1 MAVCIFCTMR
11 LITLVLIVFIC
22 VTTTT
27 AFQITEV
34 YPDTYLD
41 GDADEYLVISGDGPL
56 SSLEVTDG
64 EGQITFPAGA
74 VSSGSIIIARD
85 GEAFHKVNG
94 RYPDYEL
101 IGVSPSVP
109 EPIVT
114 GKFQMANQK
123 DELLLK
129 DHGSLIQNLTWPG
142 TFKPRKGQV
151 HVLGPDGV
159 WDKRVFISGASRF
172 TPETFTDVTGT
183 AFVSPDCG
191 RAVFEQ
197 AISSAHQ
204 EILVNVYEFTDP
216 GLAGLLCQAVSRGV
230 KVTVL
235 LEGGPVG
242 GISSEE
248 QTVIATLRSAG
259 IKVRV
264 MAGSGEDHAPYRYN
278 HAKYLVIDGK
288 DLLLTTENFKE
299 HSFPKAG
306 FAGNRG
312 WGVLVSSP
320 DLCSYFSKV
329 FYSDLNGPGVTDV
342 QGNRSEIP
350 QYFAEAYKPVFAPL
364 HFNASLVTP
373 VLAPDT
379 SDLTVSLINGT
390 RSRLFIEEAYIKHW
404 SHGKRNPYLE
414 SAIDAARRGV
424 DVKIL
429 LDSYYY
435 NIEEENDN
443 DEIAAEITAIASREH
458 IPIEARLLDLSGTG
472 LLKLHAKGMVAD
484 DSILI
489 SSINW
494 NENSPSFNR
503 EAGLIIED
511 RNIAGYFAS
520 VFEQDWDEYKKQP
533 LSRETGPD
541 LAKIGLAGMIICML
555 AILYLWRHHR

>member
-1 MAVCIFCTMR
+1 MR
-11 LITLVLIVFIC
+11 IITLVLIVFIC
-22 VTTTT
+22 VTTTA
-27 AFQITEV
+27 AFQITEI

-41 GDADEYLVISGDGPL
+41 GDADEYLVMSGNGPISF
-56 SSLEVTDG
+56 LEITDG
-64 EGQITFPAGA
+64 EGRITFPAGA
-74 VSSGSIIIARD
+74 VSSGSITIARD

-101 IGVSPSVP
+101 IGMNLTVP

-129 DHGSLIQNLTWPG
+129 EHGLLIQNITWPG

-151 HVLGPDGV
+151 HVLAPAGV
-159 WDKRVFISGASRF
+159 WDERVFISGASRF
-172 TPETFTDVTGT
+172 TPETFFNVTGT

-197 AISSAHQ
+197 AISSARH

-216 GLAGLLCQAVSRGV
+216 GLADLLCQAVSHGV

-259 IKVRV
+259 IKVRA
-264 MAGSGEDHAPYRYN
+264 MTGSGEDHAPYRYD

-288 DLLLTTENFKE
+288 DLFLTTENFKD

-306 FAGNRG
+306 YAGNRG
-312 WGVLVSSP
+312 WGVLVSSS

-329 FYSDLNGPGVTDV
+329 FYSDLNGPGIIDA

-364 HFNASLVTP
+364 RFDASSVTP

-379 SDLTVSLINGT
+379 SDLTLSLINGT
-390 RSRLFIEEAYIKHW
+390 RSRLYIEEAYIKHW

-443 DEIAAEITAIASREH
+443 DEIAAEIAAIASREH

-472 LLKLHAKGMVAD
+472 LLKLHAKGMIAD

-520 VFEQDWDEYKKQP
+520 VFEQDWNAYKMQP
-533 LSRETGPD
+533 LSHETGPD
-541 LAKIGLAGMIICML
+541 LAKIGLAAMIVCML
-555 AILYLWRHHR
+555 AILYLWRHRR

>member
-1 MAVCIFCTMR
+1 MR
-11 LITLVLIVFIC
+11 LITLVLIVLIC
-22 VTTTT
+22 VATTA

-56 SSLEVTDG
+56 HPLEITDG
-64 EGQITFPAGA
+64 EGRITFPDSAI
-74 VSSGSIIIARD
+74 SSGSITIARD

-101 IGVSPSVP
+101 IGMNPTVP
-109 EPIVT
+109 EPMVN

-129 DHGSLIQNLTWPG
+129 EHGSLIQNITWPG
-142 TFKPRKGQV
+142 TFRPRKGQV
-151 HVLGPDGV
+151 HVLAPDGE

-172 TPETFTDVTGT
+172 TPETFSNVTGT

-216 GLAGLLCQAVSRGV
+216 GLADLLCQAVSRGV

-248 QTVIATLRSAG
+248 QTIIATLRSAG

-264 MAGSGEDHAPYRYN
+264 MAGSGEDHAPYRYD
-278 HAKYLVIDGK
+278 HAKYLIIDGK
-288 DLLLTTENFKE
+288 DLFLTTENFKE

-329 FYSDLNGPGVTDV
+329 FYSDISGPGITDAH
-342 QGNRSEIP
+342 GNSSEIP
-350 QYFAEAYKPVFAPL
+350 QYSAEAYEPVFTPL
-364 HFNASLVTP
+364 RFNSSTVIP

-379 SDLTVSLINGT
+379 SDLTISLINES
-390 RSRLFIEEAYIKHW
+390 RSRLYIEEAYIRHW
-404 SHGKRNPYLE
+404 SHGKKNPYLE
-414 SAIDAARRGV
+414 STIDAARRGV

-443 DEIAAEITAIASREH
+443 DEIVAEITSLAKREH
-458 IPIEARLLDLSGTG
+458 IPIEARLLDLSGAG
-472 LLKLHAKGMVAD
+472 LLKLHAKGLIAD

-503 EAGLIIED
+503 EAGLIIKD
-511 RNIAGYFAS
+511 HNVAGYFAS
-520 VFEQDWDEYKKQP
+520 VFQQDWNTYKKLP
-533 LSRETGPD
+533 LSHETGKD
-541 LAKIGLAGMIICML
+541 LTKIGLAGMILCML
-555 AILYLWRHHR
+555 AILYLWRHRR